1 MDRNEFLKKLKE
13 ALSEYVDKSIVVEQ
27 LDYYDKYISDEV
39 AKGRSEKD
47 VIVELGDPRL
57 LAKTIK
63 TVSGSSNAVNDYY
76 EETKDGSSANQRS
89 SQSGSQN
96 GKRYVYSTSGIGC
109 VIVGLVVFVLFMLLL
124 RILSYVLVGTT
135 GLIFGLGPIGII
147 VLLLIFYFF
156 TRRR

>member
-13 ALSEYVDKSIVVEQ
+13 ALSEYVDKNIVVEQ

-47 VIVELGDPRL
+47 VIAELGDPRL

-76 EETKDGSSANQRS
+76 EETKDGSSTNQRS

-109 VIVGLVVFVLFMLLL
+109 VIFALLAFIIIYL
-124 RILSYVLVGTT
+124 ILKALGFIVVGTA
-135 GLIFGLGPIGII
+135 GALFGLGPIGI
-147 VLLLIFYFF
+147 VLLLLLFYLF